1 MHLVGFIKKNYP
13 MTTSASRV
21 QIVLEMAIS
30 DQKKKDYTDDGA
42 GCAPKDIL
50 VCSVACDIYIYIYIY
65 IYFFFFFVLW
75 RCDPTRAMVSP
86 FLRFL
91 DHTHQ
96 RTTVGRTPLD
106 G

>member
-1 MHLVGFIKKNYP
+1 

-65 IYFFFFFVLW
+65 IFLFFFLCCGAATQRGPW
-75 RCDPTRAMVSP
+75 SP
-86 FLRFL
+86 
-91 DHTHQ
+91 HS
-96 RTTVGRTPLD
+96 
-106 G
+106 